1 MDFRDV
7 VRRHLASPPGARG
20 VRQQDDDPEMVD
32 ELAQHLADLYR
43 EGRGA
48 GLEREAA
55 LARAVAALP
64 ENPHTLKREM
74 SRGMAAIADNW
85 ADRCEAAPAGRLT
98 MLSDLRRDLRYSV
111 RMLAHTPAFT
121 LVVVLTLAL
130 GIGANASIFSA
141 VDAILLRDAPVA
153 DPDRVVSLYTSSSDG
168 RATFGSS
175 SYPDYLDLRD
185 SGTFA
190 SLAAYGGITVSFEGR
205 DASEQLTG
213 EIVSGNFF
221 DVLGVSPVL
230 GRAFAVDEDR
240 AGVPARVAVVSN
252 GFWRRS
258 LGSDPGAVGR
268 AITLNGTAHTVIGVA
283 PPGFAGPVLGRLPE
297 IWVPMAEQAEMRPPS
312 AGVPTA
318 AGTSEPSRRAR
329 NPMAEHDRAAAL
341 ECDRRENAAG
351 CSHIG

>member
-7 VRRHLASPPGARG
+7 VRRHLASPPGAG
-20 VRQQDDDPEMVD
+20 ELRQQDDDPEVVD

-43 EGRGA
+43 EGLSA
-48 GLEREAA
+48 GLDRETAR
-55 LARAVAALP
+55 ARAVAALP
-64 ENPHTLKREM
+64 ESPHTLKREM
-74 SRGMAAIADNW
+74 SRGMAAAIADHW
-85 ADRCEAAPAGRLT
+85 ADRREAAPAGRLT

-121 LVVVLTLAL
+121 LVIVLTLAL

-175 SYPDYLDLRD
+175 SYPDYVDLRD

-190 SLAAYGGITVSFEGR
+190 GLAAYGGITVSFEGR

-221 DVLGVSPVL
+221 DVLGVS
-230 GRAFAVDEDR
+230 RC
-240 AGVPARVAVVSN
+240 
-252 GFWRRS
+252 W
-258 LGSDPGAVGR
+258 GA
-268 AITLNGTAHTVIGVA
+268 
-283 PPGFAGPVLGRLPE
+283 RLPSTKIARACRLE
-297 IWVPMAEQAEMRPPS
+297 WPS
-312 AGVPTA
+312 CRTVSGGGVWA
-318 AGTSEPSRRAR
+318 AILGPWAAPSR
-329 NPMAEHDRAAAL
+329 
-341 ECDRRENAAG
+341 
-351 CSHIG
+351 